1 MKVAAS
7 DYDGTLFR
15 QDNIA
20 AVDVAGIRKWRQA
33 GHCFG
38 VVTGRDYGMLAPQL
52 THYGISFD
60 YAVCNNGG
68 IICRQDGTVLWQGR
82 IDPAALQ
89 AILLVPGV
97 DRSLH
102 YAFSAAG
109 KTFLCHER
117 EGSWI
122 TREAVA
128 WKFPL
133 VEIKESEVGSLPQIH
148 QLSLGYEDPEEA
160 QAISDTLNERLGT
173 MIHAYPNRGS
183 VDITPL
189 GISKQQGIQQ
199 LIELMGWK
207 NVRVYA
213 IGDETNDLPM
223 IRAFDG
229 YTVDTARAVIQQ
241 QARGSYPGV
250 GAMLEANL

>member
-1 MKVAAS
+1 
-7 DYDGTLFR
+7 
-15 QDNIA
+15 
-20 AVDVAGIRKWRQA
+20 
-33 GHCFG
+33 
-38 VVTGRDYGMLAPQL
+38 
-52 THYGISFD
+52 
-60 YAVCNNGG
+60 
-68 IICRQDGTVLWQGR
+68 
-82 IDPAALQ
+82 
-89 AILLVPGV
+89 
-97 DRSLH
+97 
-102 YAFSAAG
+102 
-109 KTFLCHER
+109 
-117 EGSWI
+117 
-122 TREAVA
+122 
-128 WKFPL
+128 
-133 VEIKESEVGSLPQIH
+133 
-148 QLSLGYEDPEEA
+148 
-160 QAISDTLNERLGT
+160 

-207 NVRVYA
+207 NVRVYP

>member
-15 QDNIA
+15 QDEIA
-20 AVDVAGIRKWRQA
+20 AVDVAGIRKWRAA
-33 GHCFG
+33 GHLFG
-38 VVTGRDYGMLAPQL
+38 VVTGRDYDMLAPQL
-52 THYGISFD
+52 AHYGITFD

-122 TREAVA
+122 TREAAA